1 MPTQEEATEQL
12 QSAITS
18 MVLAADE
25 QVRNI
30 IESIFWGVVF
40 SQR

>member
-1 MPTQEEATEQL
+1 MSTQGEATEQL

-25 QVRNI
+25 QVRSI
-30 IESIFWGVVF
+30 IERISWNVVL
-40 SQR
+40 